1 MSRDENETE
10 SARSGRRWAYEH
22 SGIEPNTRTLAKTL
36 ASGVPSGAML
46 TRDEVAG
53 ALGPGTHGSTFGG
66 TPFVTSVALATLQT
80 VIGEKVAERAA
91 RMGRRLM
98 DGLRHLAQGSAGV
111 RAVRGPRRLLLGGA

>member
-1 MSRDENETE
+1 M
-10 SARSGRRWAYEH
+10 
-22 SGIEPNTRTLAKTL
+22 TLAKAL
-36 ASGVPSGAML
+36 ANGVPIGAML
-46 TRDEVAG
+46 TRDEVAR

-98 DGLRHLAQGSAGV
+98 DGLRQLAQGSAGV
-111 RAVRGPRRLLLGGA
+111 PGERGRGRGLGGRRARQE

>member
-1 MSRDENETE
+1 
-10 SARSGRRWAYEH
+10 
-22 SGIEPNTRTLAKTL
+22 
-36 ASGVPSGAML
+36 ML

-98 DGLRHLAQGSAGV
+98 DGLRQLAQGSAGV
-111 RAVRGPRRLLLGGA
+111 REGRGRGALLGGGLPPPRRPLVGPGPGPRPLPPPPAREVP